1 MREVISKVGLVDFK
15 RCWSV
20 IRENGISKLL
30 EWNNALLEVI
40 LKVGLV
46 DLMADNPKVKPAA
59 VKEKP
64 DDVTSKVSRGKE
76 LDVLKYK
83 RKIEKESNALDNPN
97 ESDKEPVSESHEIQS
112 ESHEIQSEL
121 HGNAIEFGYYE
132 HIDRIHHEDDDGDDG
147 DDDDDG
153 GNGNDNCL
161 KQLGTGINVNAS
173 KHQGISFDL
182 PLKTVSY

>member
-15 RCWSV
+15 SCWSV

-40 LKVGLV
+40 SKVGLV
-46 DLMADNPKVKPAA
+46 DLMAVRMRDEGEWDNPKVKPAV

-64 DDVTSKVSRGKE
+64 ADVTSKVSKGKE

-97 ESDKEPVSESHEIQS
+97 ESDKGPVSESHEIQS
-112 ESHEIQSEL
+112 ESHEIQSESHVNHMEMQRKTKPDVVKAPVSKDNHMGFKMNYMEGQEL
-121 HGNAIEFGYYE
+121 NEITC
-132 HIDRIHHEDDDGDDG
+132 DCRRITWD
-147 DDDDDG
+147 
-153 GNGNDNCL
+153 
-161 KQLGTGINVNAS
+161 S
-173 KHQGISFDL
+173 R
-182 PLKTVSY
+182 